1 MEKRLNSIL
10 DLLIKLTTLSTI
22 VAIIFGGW
30 IIFSYSVAIGHR
42 ELFAQIISSNQIFIS
57 ISTLFAFHVI
67 LLNFLLITPYLLTF
81 KIKQKQVFKEAKLPC
96 NPITIKNPYLF
107 LFTIPKIFL
116 IFWVFLTANKTNLS
130 FVDALIFI
138 AIIFPPILV
147 FIQSKKTSSFI
158 DQKKLNFDLG
168 VDVFASTMVANFIS
182 FYWIL
187 SIANSWIENSNQQ
200 IGGFLILMFI
210 TIINDLLASI
220 PFYKKIPISTTL
232 LFSCAIT
239 ISILVIAARFSN
251 NFSQKLLLPLGLVE
265 SPKHSQWYYINREYL
280 SHTSLDESA
289 VSNLKQRFSCPLK
302 IEHDKPCENN
312 QREDLL
318 YGYMAWNIGDTKLLC
333 PSSTNIVDKNSM
345 CLRIDKQNIQPLN
358 ITKY

>member
-1 MEKRLNSIL
+1 
-10 DLLIKLTTLSTI
+10 
-22 VAIIFGGW
+22 
-30 IIFSYSVAIGHR
+30 
-42 ELFAQIISSNQIFIS
+42 
-57 ISTLFAFHVI
+57 
-67 LLNFLLITPYLLTF
+67 
-81 KIKQKQVFKEAKLPC
+81 
-96 NPITIKNPYLF
+96 
-107 LFTIPKIFL
+107 
-116 IFWVFLTANKTNLS
+116 
-130 FVDALIFI
+130 
-138 AIIFPPILV
+138 
-147 FIQSKKTSSFI
+147 
-158 DQKKLNFDLG
+158 
-168 VDVFASTMVANFIS
+168 MVANFIS